1 MKCIA
6 QSNIEL
12 DYQYLTQTHFDF
24 TIANKHVRNGLH
36 TFVCLFVEKKNLKKK
51 QHTHFMGEMNE
62 NTQKVQIEKRE
73 RDRERKQILSKYASK
88 LYKRS
93 LNQRTSDMCKCKQHG
108 CFINK

>member
-1 MKCIA
+1 
-6 QSNIEL
+6 
-12 DYQYLTQTHFDF
+12 
-24 TIANKHVRNGLH
+24 
-36 TFVCLFVEKKNLKKK
+36 
-51 QHTHFMGEMNE
+51 MGEMNE

-108 CFINK
+108 CFINKWREEREEKNSAPESCYAT